1 MSEKRVISIR
11 FCMDNKEDMEIYV
24 RLEKEAGKSASLAS
38 IVKSRIRDSYREED
52 VGYRSAEF
60 MEKIAEV
67 IRKEMQ
73 ESGMQMIHSLS
84 SYIGKVD
91 ELDRKEEN
99 KLPEISEELP
109 NGALDFLEF

>member
-11 FCMDNKEDMEIYV
+11 FCMDNKEDMEIYA
-24 RLEKEAGKSASLAS
+24 RLEEEAGKSVSLAS
-38 IVKSRIRDSYREED
+38 IVKSRIRDSYKEED
-52 VGYRSAEF
+52 VGYGNTEF
-60 MEKIAEV
+60 VEKIVEV

-73 ESGMQMIHSLS
+73 ESGMKMMESLS
-84 SYIGKVD
+84 SYIGKVGEPD
-91 ELDRKEEN
+91 WKEEN